1 MVVQQLLG
9 GVMERRKSSVIP
21 GQCATVR
28 HRDLLLLLAS
38 LLLVSSVVVPCRAAA
53 TVSKATTSRS
63 ARENAIDS
71 IPFENLTPEARQR
84 INRVIKKPSMYRRM
98 PMNVV
103 SCEPKMYQFLVRHP
117 EVIVNIWQL
126 MGITKVSCKRM
137 GPFTMDAADG
147 VGTVTSVE
155 LVYGDK
161 DTHIIFCEGH
171 YNGPLFRRPLTG
183 RCVLV
188 LKSKY
193 QQDQNAAWNV
203 TNRLDVFLQVDHVGV
218 DVFTRT
224 LHPLLGKSADINFV
238 ESTKFLERISRT
250 SENNGPGMQR
260 LAARLDQV
268 DADVKQRFAELA
280 TNVYIDARRKREAE
294 IPGATTASKQNSLSR

>member
-21 GQCATVR
+21 GQRAAGR
-28 HRDLLLLLAS
+28 HRDLILLLTTLF
-38 LLLVSSVVVPCRAAA
+38 LVSSVVVPCHAAA

-71 IPFENLTPEARQR
+71 IPFESLTPEARQR
-84 INRVIKKPSMYRRM
+84 ISRVISKPSMYRRM

-103 SCEPKMYQFLVRHP
+103 SCDPKMYQFLVRHP

-147 VGTVTSVE
+147 VGTVTTVE

-171 YNGPLFRRPLTG
+171 YHGPLFRRPLTG

-193 QQDQNAAWNV
+193 QQDQDADWNV

-238 ESTKFLERISRT
+238 ESTKFLELISRT

-268 DADVKQRFAELA
+268 DADIKQRFADLA
-280 TNVYIDARRKREAE
+280 TDVYIDARHKREAKISE
-294 IPGATTASKQNSLSR
+294 TKTASKKNSLPR

>member
-1 MVVQQLLG
+1 
-9 GVMERRKSSVIP
+9 MERRKSSVIP
-21 GQCATVR
+21 GQCATGR
-28 HRDLLLLLAS
+28 HRDLLLLLVG
-38 LLLVSSVVVPCRAAA
+38 LFLISSVVVPCRAAA

-63 ARENAIDS
+63 AKENAIDS

-103 SCEPKMYQFLVRHP
+103 SCDPKMYQFLVRHP

-193 QQDQNAAWNV
+193 RQDQNAAWNV

-250 SENNGPGMQR
+250 SESNGPGMQR

-280 TNVYIDARRKREAE
+280 TDVYIDARRKREAE
-294 IPGATTASKQNSLSR
+294 APGATTASKQNSFSR